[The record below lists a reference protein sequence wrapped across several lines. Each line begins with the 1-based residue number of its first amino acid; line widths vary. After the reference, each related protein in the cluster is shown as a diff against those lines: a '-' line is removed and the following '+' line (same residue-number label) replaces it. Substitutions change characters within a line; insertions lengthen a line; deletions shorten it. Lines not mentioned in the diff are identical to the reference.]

1 MSKRTYKR
9 NTSKSITVNYNPVN
23 GVAGVKLLFTVKATK
38 FDASDTDATA
48 IIKQTVDMVGTTG
61 VINLTPSTVAKTVA
75 PGKYFFDISVRD
87 VSGNIYSVDSG
98 QFELLANV
106 TNREA

>member
-1 MSKRTYKR
+1 MSKRTYRR

-48 IIKQTVDMVGTTG
+48 IIKQTVDMVGNTG
-61 VINLTPSTVAKTVA
+61 VINLTPSTVASTVV
-75 PGKYFFDISVRD
+75 PGKYFFDMSVLD
-87 VSGNIYSVDSG
+87 AAGEIYCIDSG
-98 QFELLANV
+98 VFTLTAGA